1 MFIVW
6 PPRPEVAGVIRRRI
20 IVPTAIRLELNY
32 CLKTGLSN
40 AIEDSV
46 PLAGAGKGRLLPKAK
61 RYTPGEG
68 IVSGDRTQKR
78 RLGAGVQ
85 GEVARA
91 AQATC
96 TGIALLVPL
105 TSLPS
110 SM

>member
-6 PPRPEVAGVIRRRI
+6 PPRPEAAGVIRRRI

-46 PLAGAGKGRLLPKAK
+46 PLAALGKGRLLPKAK
-61 RYTPGEG
+61 RCARGEG
-68 IVSGDRTQKR
+68 VASRGWIQKR
-78 RLGAGVQ
+78 RLEAGVQ
-85 GEVARA
+85 GEVVQA